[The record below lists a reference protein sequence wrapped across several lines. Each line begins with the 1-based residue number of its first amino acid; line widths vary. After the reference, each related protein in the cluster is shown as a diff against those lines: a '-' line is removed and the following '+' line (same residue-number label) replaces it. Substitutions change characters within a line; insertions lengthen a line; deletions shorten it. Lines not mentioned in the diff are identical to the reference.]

1 MKKTTAFLLAL
12 LLLLGCLSTLAGCGK
27 RYTPSDLSAYLD
39 DLGFVAGM
47 SQFAFA
53 EKAEK
58 IEGDTVEGL
67 HWDGVDGGGWDAYT
81 ETGSY
86 SNCYVALEEEGIAV
100 YYNAISAKAKPK
112 GLKLPAGIRF
122 SDTPSDVLK
131 KLSVEGDPLSE
142 FTPDP
147 ETTDVMTLFAG
158 GNVAL
163 KLTDHRLTQTETE
176 ETDPG
181 TVVCVWDVKY
191 PLVLEFSEVTT
202 RPLDY
207 DRTETVTRTVSFA
220 FADESSA
227 LGIFYIDV
235 TERTPL
241 MQRYSVEAHAI
252 MDALFAPEDL
262 DGYAFRKVVT
272 DSYHDDFHDA
282 EDPEPPMPD
291 EAEIIVDGKRYT
303 GTLWHS
309 MTGAAFYEK
318 FKDYPEF
325 YYAFDGGD
333 FRLDPEGKLTRFVLN
348 RAIDSS
354 RYEATQ
360 EECQSAAERF
370 FSTNISYVD
379 ASDYTVSVSEV
390 GRAYAT
396 NLYAVTFTK
405 IVGGV
410 DTLDRA
416 TIGVLGNG
424 EIYTFSTLMLG
435 RIRLTENPFDL
446 ESVRAAIEKKFR
458 AAVGDKE
465 SLFVSSDCEIK
476 ETFLTQLRDGTPVLL
491 VTLSPILTEIRRDGN
506 EWTYTETETLI
517 VRFAME

>member
-12 LLLLGCLSTLAGCGK
+12 LLLLGCLFSLAGCGK

-39 DLGFVAGM
+39 KEGFVAGM
-47 SQFAFA
+47 SQKEFV
-53 EKAEK
+53 EKITK
-58 IEGDTVEGL
+58 IEGEEPDGYN
-67 HWDGVDGGGWDAYT
+67 WDGEYSCGWDAYT

-100 YYNAISAKAKPK
+100 YTNAVSATAKPK

-207 DRTETVTRTVSFA
+207 DRTDTVTRTVRFL
-220 FADESSA
+220 FADESSP
-227 LGIFYIDV
+227 LGSFYIDV
-235 TERTPL
+235 TERYPL
-241 MQRYSVEAHAI
+241 MQRYSKEAYAI
-252 MDALFAPEDL
+252 MNALFASEKL
-262 DGYAFRKVVT
+262 DGYAFRK
-272 DSYHDDFHDA
+272 A
-282 EDPEPPMPD
+282 EPNDYYSV
-291 EAEIIVDGKRYT
+291 EAEEPEMPNEAEVTVSGKRYT
-303 GTLWHS
+303 GTLVRTT
-309 MTGAAFYEK
+309 TGAAVYRR
-318 FKDYPEF
+318 PN
-325 YYAFDGGD
+325 D
-333 FRLDPEGKLTRFVLN
+333 FPVFTY
-348 RAIDSS
+348 
-354 RYEATQ
+354 RYEGGTFETDSEGRLTGFTRNNLNDSGYAYSS
-360 EECQSAAERF
+360 EYYQSSAERF
-370 FSTNISYVD
+370 FRDNLPYVD
-379 ASDYTVSVSEV
+379 IDDYTVSVS
-390 GRAYAT
+390 GPFYGLNA
-396 NLYAVTFTK
+396 YAVTFTK
-405 IVGGV
+405 TVDGV
-410 DTLDRA
+410 DTTDRA
-416 TIGVLGNG
+416 TITMYGDP
-424 EIYTFSTLMLG
+424 ESYIHFYSSMLG

-476 ETFLTQLRDGTPVLL
+476 ETFLTQLKDGTPVLL